1 MFFNIDQDCKQ
12 NLLWFEP
19 YTIYLV
25 LYKYKPFYRYDKQTY
40 DRSVTLI
47 LGLVSGLAFPSLY
60 NLFAIWSG
68 PEERATLMS
77 IVFSG
82 ISFAN
87 MINLPFSAG
96 LCATGIDG
104 GWPMV
109 FYVPGGL
116 GLLWCLIFKFLCF
129 STPQNHPWISDF
141 EKIYLVTSCKVNFL

>member
-1 MFFNIDQDCKQ
+1 MHGTF
-12 NLLWFEP
+12 
-19 YTIYLV
+19 
-25 LYKYKPFYRYDKQTY
+25 
-40 DRSVTLI
+40 VTLI

-109 FYVPGGL
+109 FYVPGSL

-129 STPQNHPWISDF
+129 STPQNHPWISNI
-141 EKIYLVTSCKVNFL
+141 EKMYLVTSCKVIIFTIKSTEMPLFKVAGILGDFFWEFFDLKSFNHCGEL

>member
-1 MFFNIDQDCKQ
+1 M
-12 NLLWFEP
+12 
-19 YTIYLV
+19 
-25 LYKYKPFYRYDKQTY
+25 
-40 DRSVTLI
+40 
-47 LGLVSGLAFPSLY
+47 AFPSLY

-129 STPQNHPWISDF
+129 STPQNHPWISDL
-141 EKIYLVTSCKVNFL
+141 EKMYLVTCCKVIIFTIQKYRNAAYLYYVSRFSSKSLDCILIVSQLYRSLGSKI

>member
-1 MFFNIDQDCKQ
+1 MHGTF
-12 NLLWFEP
+12 
-19 YTIYLV
+19 
-25 LYKYKPFYRYDKQTY
+25 
-40 DRSVTLI
+40 VTLI
-47 LGLVSGLAFPSLY
+47 LGLVSGLAVPSLY

-109 FYVPGGL
+109 FYVPGGI

-129 STPQNHPWISDF
+129 STPQNHPWISDL
-141 EKIYLVTSCKVNFL
+141 EKMYLVTSCKVIIFTIQKYRNAPFYVMYQDFHLKA